1 MPIRQISPYRWP
13 SGDNRPIATL
23 ALDPAEL
30 TARYGLVFEEDWD
43 NLDYLQRA
51 AIELA
56 DGTPAWLMRHRGDPH
71 PGTVVYVDAA
81 AHFGKARNLVLQSL
95 NLTPAA
101 FSWVAPDPEPAAT
114 SARRAS

>member
-1 MPIRQISPYRWP
+1 MPVRQIAPYRWP

-30 TARYGLVFEEDWD
+30 TARYGLVFEEGWD

-56 DGTPAWLMRHRGDPH
+56 DGSQAWLMRHRGDRS

-81 AHFGKARNLVLQSL
+81 ADFGRARNLVLQAL
-95 NLTPAA
+95 ELTPAA
-101 FSWVAPDPEPAAT
+101 FIWVAPDPEPAAT
-114 SARRAS
+114 STRRAS